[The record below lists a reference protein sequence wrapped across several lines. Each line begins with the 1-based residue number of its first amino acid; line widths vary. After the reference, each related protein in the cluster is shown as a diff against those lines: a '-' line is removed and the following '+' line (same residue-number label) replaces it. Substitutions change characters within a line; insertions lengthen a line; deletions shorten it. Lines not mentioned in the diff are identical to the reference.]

1 MLYDSIGFSLV
12 LAGTVIQSLIY
23 IASNKFRLRM
33 KQVIVSS
40 FQATLRAESTWIVR
54 YLDFWYLL

>member
-1 MLYDSIGFSLV
+1 MLYDSSGFSLV

-33 KQVIVSS
+33 KQVILSKFSS
-40 FQATLRAESTWIVR
+40 YIESRIDMDR
-54 YLDFWYLL
+54 